1 MKLRAPALRRPSPAA
16 VIALLALFVA
26 LGGPAEAAK
35 LINGARIKRGTVT
48 SKQVKDR
55 SLSTRDLSK
64 GTRRALTKTP
74 AHSVGSG
81 QLKDGSVG
89 AAQLQPGSITAA
101 AMAANSVTGGDI
113 IDKQVGNADI
123 GDNAVSAG
131 KIATG
136 AVRKAELGSGAVGT
150 SELGNNVVTGEKLV
164 NGAVTPGKLGADAVT
179 GANVANGSLGAAD
192 IADFSGTVSPAF
204 GSIGAA
210 ECQSVSVTAPGLGA
224 GQSAADDLLLAT
236 PPTSWPAGVTL
247 QARPVSE
254 TSIALVACSVDGQ
267 AHSPAGTI
275 RVLGI
280 DQ

>member
-1 MKLRAPALRRPSPAA
+1 MKLPSRLRRPSPATL
-16 VIALLALFVA
+16 IALLALFVA

-35 LINGARIKRGTVT
+35 LINGSRIKRGTIT

-55 SLSTRDLSK
+55 SLTSRDLSK
-64 GTRRALTKTP
+64 GTRKALTKTP

-81 QLKDGSVG
+81 QLADGSVG
-89 AAQLQPGSITAA
+89 AAQLRPGSITAA
-101 AMAANSVTGGDI
+101 AMAANSITSGTI

-136 AVRKAELGSGAVGT
+136 AVRKAELGSAAVGT
-150 SELGNNVVTGEKLV
+150 SELANNVITSEKLV
-164 NGAVTPGKLGADAVT
+164 DGAVTPGKIGADAVT
-179 GANVANGSLGAAD
+179 GSTVANGSLGAAD
-192 IADFSGTVSPAF
+192 VADFSGTVSPSF
-204 GSIGAA
+204 GSIAA
-210 ECQSVSVTAPGLGA
+210 GSCQSVTVTAPGLGS

-254 TSIALVACSVDGQ
+254 TSIALVACSVDSDS
-267 AHSPAGTI
+267 HSPTGAI